1 MVIAEGEFE
10 PWSTAEAADEV
21 LVVPDHFGEPEAEDA
36 GPLAARGAPEQDAS
50 DKCDGRWTGV
60 IRAINRPRKRIHE
73 S

>member
-36 GPLAARGAPEQDAS
+36 GLSSAAASCCCSSGTSKSPLRGS
-50 DKCDGRWTGV
+50 LV
-60 IRAINRPRKRIHE
+60 I